1 MESFDS
7 SKTIAFFK
15 PAISGSN
22 PAPQQLKSSMK
33 KFLRSVE
40 YHIKNSLWKFFGLFA
55 KKNVPLAPL
64 PLDFSKISNV
74 LVVRSDRLGDVV
86 LSTPVYESLKASFP
100 HLKIT
105 AMVNPIQGGILEDN
119 PNLHKIILM
128 RRRRFWR
135 AIRDSRK
142 EKFDLT
148 ITLNKKFSATAT
160 FFALCSNAKLMAG
173 YLHPQNPW
181 KYNIWIPI
189 ETPPR
194 HEIENNLALLEH
206 MGVPKIISQP
216 KVYFN
221 KRENSKIAEIMNSS
235 SRERPLI
242 LVKTGTRIAE
252 WGWQWEK
259 FQTVIE
265 HILKNKIADIWLING
280 PGEEAGLIS
289 EISKMDF
296 KPRLLPL
303 LKTKELA
310 LLIQQC
316 DLLFCNHTGI
326 MHLASAVEKPVCV
339 IFKHG
344 EIQRWGPRHPKS
356 VVLDD
361 RHQDNLTPEM
371 VINTLEKFLNTD
383 LP

>member
-1 MESFDS
+1 M
-7 SKTIAFFK
+7 
-15 PAISGSN
+15 
-22 PAPQQLKSSMK
+22 
-33 KFLRSVE
+33 
-40 YHIKNSLWKFFGLFA
+40 FA

-64 PLDFSKISNV
+64 PLDFSKITNV

-86 LSTPVYESLKASFP
+86 LSTPVYESLKRSFP

-105 AMVNPIQGGILEDN
+105 VMVNPIQGGILEDN

-142 EKFDLT
+142 EKFDLA

-160 FFALCSNAKLMAG
+160 FFTLCANAKMNAG

-181 KYNIWIPI
+181 KYSIRLPI
-189 ETPPR
+189 EGPPC
-194 HEIENNLALLEH
+194 HEIENNLALLKH
-206 MGVPKIISQP
+206 MGVPEIITQP

-221 KRENSKIAEIMNSS
+221 ERENEKIAGIINSS
-235 SRERPLI
+235 KSERPLI
-242 LVKTGTRIAE
+242 LVKTGTRIPE
-252 WGWQWEK
+252 WGWTWNK
-259 FQTVIE
+259 FQAVME
-265 HILKNKIADIWLING
+265 HILKNNIADIWMING
-280 PGEEAGLIS
+280 PNEEAGLKTHIS
-289 EISKMDF
+289 EMEF

-303 LKTKELA
+303 VKTKELA

-344 EIQRWGPRHPKS
+344 EIQRWGPRHPAS
-356 VVLDD
+356 IVLDD
-361 RHQDNLTPEM
+361 RHQDNLSSET
-371 VINTLEKFLNTD
+371 VIKTIEEILKDKHHEQRIQ
-383 LP
+383 